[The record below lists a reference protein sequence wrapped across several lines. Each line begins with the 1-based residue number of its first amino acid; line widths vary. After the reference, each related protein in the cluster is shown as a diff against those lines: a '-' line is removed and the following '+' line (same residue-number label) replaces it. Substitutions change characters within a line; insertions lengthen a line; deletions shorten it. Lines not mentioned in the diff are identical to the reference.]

1 MNSIKT
7 LKLEYND
14 DDIYKMKII
23 DKSLYIYYNSE
34 KTNEEELL
42 KQFGSSKFKLIP
54 REYALHI
61 STNDEDIFN
70 ELFGDY
76 KENVIIFNKTPRFI
90 AKLVVK
96 TEEEYLKFLNYQ
108 KDNIRIKPYLQRLQ
122 YKDLSDDKTVKK
134 PLYKYPKYKSYKKN

>member
-1 MNSIKT
+1 MNSIRT

-14 DDIYKMKII
+14 DDIYKMKVI

-42 KQFGSSKFKLIP
+42 KQFELSKFKLIP

-61 STNDEDIFN
+61 STNDEEAFN
-70 ELFGDY
+70 ELFEEY
-76 KENVIIFNKTPRFI
+76 KDNLLIFNKEPRLI

-96 TEEEYLKFLNYQ
+96 TEEEYTKLLNYE

-122 YKDLSDDKTVKK
+122 YKDSNNNVIKK
-134 PLYKYPKYKSYKKN
+134 PVYKYSKYKSYKKN